1 MMATMA
7 ARTRQVGASPWLW
20 VAAAWLGIGLFDATQ
35 NVFVMRSEGMH
46 HAWTALFVTLL
57 LSWLPW
63 ACATPVVLWLGRLHR
78 LARRTSA
85 SMWLT
90 HLVACGAIAVAA
102 AGWVASLERM
112 MNPWA
117 HAAGPGPFLDLWS
130 DRFYST
136 ILQSILLYGAILAV
150 RYGLD
155 SRNRLAEQRIEAA
168 VLNEQV
174 TSAQLDALRRQLE
187 PHFLFNSLNAISSL
201 IRDHR
206 DDDAVHMVTGLS
218 ECLRRVLE
226 TSKQPEVTLGE
237 EVAFLRKYLDVQKF
251 RFAERL
257 QLSLDV
263 PQELHDA
270 RVPNLILQ
278 PMVENAVKHGIAKR
292 ALGGVIRITARRSD
306 GMLTMKVY
314 NDGPSLPP
322 ESDDPHLGVGLSNT
336 RARLQR
342 LYGDAFEFTI
352 RNQEPDGVEAS
363 VSVPFRPR

>member
-1 MMATMA
+1 
-7 ARTRQVGASPWLW
+7 
-20 VAAAWLGIGLFDATQ
+20 
-35 NVFVMRSEGMH
+35 
-46 HAWTALFVTLL
+46 
-57 LSWLPW
+57 
-63 ACATPVVLWLGRLHR
+63 
-78 LARRTSA
+78 
-85 SMWLT
+85 
-90 HLVACGAIAVAA
+90 
-102 AGWVASLERM
+102 M

-117 HAAGPGPFLDLWS
+117 HAAGPGPLLDLWS

-136 ILQSILLYGAILAV
+136 ILQSVALYFAILAV

-155 SRNRLAEQRIEAA
+155 SRNRLAEQRIETA

-187 PHFLFNSLNAISSL
+187 PHFLFNSLNAISAL

-206 DDDAVHMVTGLS
+206 NDDAVHMVAGLS

-251 RFAERL
+251 RFADRL

-263 PQELHDA
+263 PQELHTA

-292 ALGGVIRITARRSD
+292 ALGGVIRITAQRSD
-306 GMLTMKVY
+306 GMLTMTVY

-322 ESDDPHLGVGLSNT
+322 ESDDPQVGVGLSNT

-342 LYGDAFEFTI
+342 LYGDAFEFTL
-352 RNQEPDGVEAS
+352 RNQEPGGVEAS
-363 VSVPFRPR
+363 VSVPFRQR